1 MKIKT
6 YGIYGL
12 TEWVGKV
19 KVGTIEVELTFKG
32 GTSSP
37 SGTQPAYMVT
47 KDPIT
52 QFVIENCVKFKNGFI
67 CLVKSQE
74 LPGAD
79 RRIATPKEAKKDAGA
94 TKAAES
100 AKGEVATETEQTAT
114 ELEFDCN
121 DDAKDYLERTFGVQ
135 RSKLRSRA
143 DIVAYGNANGVSITF
158 SN

>member
-79 RRIATPKEAKKDAGA
+79 RRIATPKTVKADAEPVKAESATDDAGA
-94 TKAAES
+94 EA
-100 AKGEVATETEQTAT
+100 EQTVT

-121 DDAKDYLERTFGVQ
+121 DEAKDYLERTFGVQ

>member
-79 RRIATPKEAKKDAGA
+79 RRIATPKTVKADAEPVR
-94 TKAAES
+94 AES
-100 AKGEVATETEQTAT
+100 ATAGTEAEAEQTGT

-121 DDAKDYLERTFGVQ
+121 DEAKDYLERTFGVQ